1 MQRTKTDNVS
11 VSKAISGGWGRKP
24 YVEKKKMD
32 SVLGKHKE
40 EREKKKNMAGTEISQ
55 IFFFLFFFIFFLFFF
70 LLFSKNNVGQ

>member
-40 EREKKKNMAGTEISQ
+40 ERE
-55 IFFFLFFFIFFLFFF
+55 IFFGGARDQVRFFFFFFFF
-70 LLFSKNNVGQ
+70 LLFSKITVGQ